1 MGAEFL
7 MSFFYKSGR
16 ISRTRFWLRLIFIG
30 SLCTA
35 FGMLAGELIGQT
47 ASAVFAAIFIWS
59 SIALSVQRLH
69 DIGQSGWHVLAV
81 SVPVF
86 GVIYLFFLLAK
97 KGADG
102 LNRYGVDPLSRD
114 GYLTVDIS
122 R

>member
-7 MSFFYKSGR
+7 MDFFYKSGR
-16 ISRTRFWLRLIFIG
+16 ISRATFWFRLIFIG
-30 SLCTA
+30 LICTA

-47 ASAVFAAIFIWS
+47 ASAVFAVIFIWS
-59 SIALSVQRLH
+59 AIALSVQRLH

-81 SVPVF
+81 AVPVF
-86 GVIYLFFLLAK
+86 GIIYLFFLLAK

-102 LNRYGVDPLSRD
+102 VNRYGVDPLSRD